1 MDLQKTI
8 WDCEIESYGQ
18 FSVETMKMKTSVVW
32 RISFEICLSKYLVK
46 QERMVLKFT
55 ENASSWRTSLAQLQ
69 TDSISY
75 MINGQISS
83 EVLAWF
89 SWTAIEKITGRVDVP
104 SFKALFNF
112 SIGQTINP
120 DSLLLYSFSVWCC
133 QSSINKHMVSYVCKP
148 NFLSGRNILDLLFY
162 FWSIFLLSKMFFLGL
177 SENSILFVKD
187 HSFCW
192 DLQHYLALLNML

>member
-69 TDSISY
+69 TDIISY

-120 DSLLLYSFSVWCC
+120 DSLLLYSFSVCVA
-133 QSSINKHMVSYVCKP
+133 N
-148 NFLSGRNILDLLFY
+148 
-162 FWSIFLLSKMFFLGL
+162 
-177 SENSILFVKD
+177 
-187 HSFCW
+187 
-192 DLQHYLALLNML
+192 LQ